1 MGIYYRY
8 PSRKRYDDMLTT
20 GEARKYL
27 EEFRDLVV
35 REARHNLSKKRK
47 RVSKKLYESIDGEVE
62 VFENS
67 FSLSFSMEE
76 YGLYQDKG
84 VSGTERKYDTPYSYS
99 SSSNL
104 VGLEYHTGFLSKWAR
119 AKRLQPR
126 LKSGKFGS
134 YKSMG
139 YILARSIKKKGIK
152 PSLFFTKP
160 FEKHFKKLPDELVE
174 RFGLDVENLL
184 AFSLNEKRL
193 R

>member
-1 MGIYYRY
+1 
-8 PSRKRYDDMLTT
+8 MLTK
-20 GEARKYL
+20 GEGRKFL
-27 EEFRDLVV
+27 EEFRDKVV
-35 REARHNLSKKRK
+35 REAKHNLSKKRK
-47 RVSKKLYESIDGEVE
+47 RVSKKLYESIDGDFE

-67 FSLSFSMEE
+67 FELSFSMEE

-84 VSGTERKYDTPYSYS
+84 VSGTERKYNTPYSYS

-119 AKRLQPR
+119 FRGMQPR
-126 LKSGKFGS
+126 LGNGKFGS

-160 FEKHFKKLPDELVE
+160 FEKYFKKLPDELIE
-174 RFGLDVENLL
+174 RFGLDVEDLL

-193 R
+193 RP

>member
-1 MGIYYRY
+1 
-8 PSRKRYDDMLTT
+8 MLTT
-20 GEARKYL
+20 GEGRKYL
-27 EEFRDLVV
+27 EEFRDKVV
-35 REARHNLSKKRK
+35 REAKHNLSKKRK

-84 VSGTERKYDTPYSYS
+84 VSGTEKKYDTPYSYTNKIPS
-99 SSSNL
+99 
-104 VGLEYHTGFLSKWAR
+104 GKHFIDWAR
-119 AKRLQPR
+119 FRGLQPR
-126 LKSGKFGS
+126 LKNGKFGT

-139 YILARSIKKKGIK
+139 YIIARSVYKKGIK

-160 FEKHFKKLPDELVE
+160 FEKYFKKLPDELIE
-174 RFGLDVENLL
+174 RFGLDVEDLL

-193 R
+193 KL